1 MQSYMEVTVDGGMK
15 KKEVDFNKDFVTPFL
30 LSMAFV
36 VILGFRTSGFAHKIG
51 GGDVEGGGGKEAG
64 GGGKKKKQ

>member
-1 MQSYMEVTVDGGMK
+1 MQSYMEVTVDGGTK